1 MSRKKRLRII
11 QLSLLLI
18 GSFVIF
24 FSYYYNRVAD
34 DKKIIQA
41 EEKKLIEKKIQGD
54 AQGDI
59 FYDIEYSGIDLSGNR
74 FILKSEKAITDPEI
88 QNSVNLIGV
97 EATFYF
103 KDETTLKV
111 WSDFGE
117 YNNQS
122 LDIIFKENV
131 KANYIE
137 SKLFADLADYSN
149 SNNSLTI
156 SNNVKLVDKSGIL
169 TADKLYI
176 DIQLK
181 TLDIQTFNENKIN
194 ANLNIK

>member
-1 MSRKKRLRII
+1 MSRKKRLRLI
-11 QLSLLLI
+11 QLSLLII
-18 GSFVIF
+18 GSLVIF
-24 FSYYYNRVAD
+24 FSYYYNKFAD
-34 DKKIIQA
+34 DEKIIQA

-54 AQGDI
+54 TQGDV

-74 FILKSEKAITDPEI
+74 FILKSEKAITNPEI

-156 SNNVKLVDKSGIL
+156 TNNVKLVDKSGIL

>member
-131 KANYIE
+131 KADYIE

>member
-1 MSRKKRLRII
+1 MSRKKRLRLI
-11 QLSLLLI
+11 QFSLLII
-18 GSFVIF
+18 GSLVIF
-24 FSYYYNRVAD
+24 FSYYHNKFAD
-34 DKKIIQA
+34 DEKIIQA

-54 AQGDI
+54 TQGDV

-74 FILKSEKAITDPEI
+74 FILKSEKAITNPEM

-103 KDETTLKV
+103 EDETTLKV

-131 KANYIE
+131 KANYID

-156 SNNVKLVDKSGIL
+156 TNNVKLVDKSGIL

>member
-1 MSRKKRLRII
+1 M
-11 QLSLLLI
+11 
-18 GSFVIF
+18 
-24 FSYYYNRVAD
+24 
-34 DKKIIQA
+34 
-41 EEKKLIEKKIQGD
+41 IEKKIQGD
-54 AQGDI
+54 TQGDV

-74 FILKSEKAITDPEI
+74 FILKSEKAITNPEI

-156 SNNVKLVDKSGIL
+156 TNNVKLVDKSGIL